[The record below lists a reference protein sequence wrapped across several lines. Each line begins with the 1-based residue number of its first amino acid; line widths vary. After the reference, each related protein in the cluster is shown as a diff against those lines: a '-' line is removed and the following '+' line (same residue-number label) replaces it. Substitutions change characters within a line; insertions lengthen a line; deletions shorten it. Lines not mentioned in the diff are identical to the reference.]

1 MLVVSLCCDLI
12 GLGFAE
18 VQYIVELIMTLV
30 QLASKTI
37 RELIGRARLK
47 LPVCFVAS
55 VEASRGSGSLAC
67 SARTKQVVMCKV
79 RLEGLTDRPC
89 ESKEKETCRWPDKRR
104 RRLGSWRRP
113 INDQFGERHGAFVT
127 HAPTHVTY
135 NCRDL
140 DRSLIIVLAAWEFCQ
155 FKVLNEVYL

>member
-1 MLVVSLCCDLI
+1 
-12 GLGFAE
+12 
-18 VQYIVELIMTLV
+18 MTLV
-30 QLASKTI
+30 QLASKMI

-89 ESKEKETCRWPDKRR
+89 ESKERGDED
-104 RRLGSWRRP
+104 LGV
-113 INDQFGERHGAFVT
+113 DA
-127 HAPTHVTY
+127 
-135 NCRDL
+135 
-140 DRSLIIVLAAWEFCQ
+140 DRSTINSANVMVLSSRTHLHEQIAGISGC
-155 FKVLNEVYL
+155 V